1 MGTPKKTMRTGT
13 RWIGCV
19 GAIALAFGSSA
30 AWAQTTI
37 SYGRITAVS
46 PVTQQNAGAQA
57 AGTLVGGALGA
68 GLGSGRSGG
77 SRAATGL
84 AGAAVGSSL
93 ARAASQQQAFQYT
106 ILIGGT
112 RTITMVT
119 DQAGKRVGDCVS
131 VERGQFNNLR
141 LADDSKCA
149 PAGQGS
155 PAPAPPTQADLNAAR
170 ACDQAKDQL
179 LVAANDDA
187 FERAYRRVRLLCG
200 E

>member
-1 MGTPKKTMRTGT
+1 MGTSRKTMRSGI

-19 GAIALAFGSSA
+19 GAVALAFGSAA
-30 AWAQTTI
+30 AWAQTTV
-37 SYGRITAVS
+37 SYGRITAVTR
-46 PVTQQNAGAQA
+46 VNQQNAGAQG
-57 AGTLVGGALGA
+57 AGTIVGGALGA
-68 GLGSGRSGG
+68 SLGSGRSG
-77 SRAATGL
+77 SNRALGGIG
-84 AGAAVGSSL
+84 GAVVGNNL
-93 ARAASQQQAFQYT
+93 ARMASQQQAFQYT

-149 PAGQGS
+149 TTSGS
-155 PAPAPPTQADLNAAR
+155 AASLPPTQADLNAAR

-187 FERAYRRVRLLCG
+187 FDRAYRRVRLLCG
-200 E
+200 D